1 MQRGLREAL
10 QAQQVGATPQQQQ
23 QKTLREQR
31 AGISRQAVL
40 SQSEA
45 GERLWDAEAMLKAQ
59 PDLEAAKCCC
69 VEVRQHCTY

>member
-10 QAQQVGATPQQQQ
+10 QAQEVSATPQQQQ
-23 QKTLREQR
+23 QTTLREQR

-45 GERLWDAEAMLKAQ
+45 GERLWDAEAMLKVQ
-59 PDLEAAKCCC
+59 PELEAAKCCC
-69 VEVRQHCTY
+69 VEV